1 MIEDVDGEEPS
12 EDRDRVLL
20 TLLER
25 PGGALLL
32 TGRAPPSDWPVAIGD
47 LKSRFLSLIAFRMWA
62 PDDNLLSALVTKHF
76 ADRQLEVTEGVVKR
90 IVTHV
95 ERTPEAVAAF
105 VERADRK
112 ALAEKRPITD
122 RLVLE
127 LIEAE
132 GKPQNRS

>member
-1 MIEDVDGEEPS
+1 
-12 EDRDRVLL
+12 
-20 TLLER
+20 
-25 PGGALLL
+25 
-32 TGRAPPSDWPVAIGD
+32 
-47 LKSRFLSLIAFRMWA
+47 MWA
-62 PDDNLLSALVTKHF
+62 PDDSLLSALVTKHF
-76 ADRQLEVTEGVVKR
+76 ADRQLEATEGVVMR

-132 GKPQNRS
+132 ASRRAAAKRATTHFLHRNRGMLG